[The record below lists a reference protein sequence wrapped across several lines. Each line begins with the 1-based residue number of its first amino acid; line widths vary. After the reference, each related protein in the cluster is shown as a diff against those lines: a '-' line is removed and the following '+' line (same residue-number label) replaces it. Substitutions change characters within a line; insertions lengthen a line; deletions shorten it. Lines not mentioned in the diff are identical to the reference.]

1 MKKRLF
7 LILYLITI
15 CNISYADIA
24 SVGYVD
30 SVVDSLPAVAK
41 TGSYNDLSNK
51 PTIPNV
57 PTTISSF
64 TNDSGYITNSYHDST
79 KQDKLPNVPGN
90 NGKYKLVWNNNTGQ
104 LGWEFEQFSLTCPSG
119 TYDIGFS
126 QCIDP
131 GPNGTDHGCMNDST
145 GDWGPNSDNTDTY
158 GLTTDQTWATEFS
171 YGIIKGIASCNGTS
185 GTYGQSTTAN
195 FSQSDKGQY
204 CWCKMTEPAV
214 SRWVFRINRG
224 DAASCAYDCADHCA
238 FGVQLNNGFRPG
250 VFGSVGQ

>member
-1 MKKRLF
+1 MKRIF
-7 LILYLITI
+7 ILLCLITI

-24 SVGYVD
+24 SVSYVD
-30 SVVDSLPAVAK
+30 GVVDSLPTVAK

-51 PTIPNV
+51 PTNL
-57 PTTISSF
+57 SSF

-131 GPNGTDHGCMNDST
+131 SPEGTASGFMNDST
-145 GDWGPNSDNTDTY
+145 GDRGPDSGNTATY
-158 GLTTDQTWATEFS
+158 GLTTDQTWGATL
-171 YGIIKGIASCNGTS
+171 YTGDKVTGIASCNSTP
-185 GTYGQSTTAN
+185 GTYAQSTNQN
-195 FSQSDKGQY
+195 FNQTDKGEN
-204 CWCKMTEPAV
+204 CWCKMTFPAV
-214 SRWVFRINRG
+214 TRWVFDG
-224 DAASCAYDCADHCA
+224 DRYSAATCANDCALRCGYRVYSHSD
-238 FGVQLNNGFRPG
+238 FRSAM
-250 VFGSVGQ
+250 FGSVGN